1 MSATRIILED
11 FNFEWTIVGLKRFLD
26 YWYEGRSLSEM
37 AELFRRPEEEVLMLM
52 IDFSKRGKIK
62 ERPNGVGANKLMYIK
77 KSAMSVKKR
86 ELRKLFEQQPVYYAC
101 PHSDFIFDEKDIIL
115 FRQMW
120 QDHEPIRHIAN
131 RLARNVDDILLLII
145 DQAELGKIE
154 PRKGGIFGKGD
165 KLREEK
171 KRLVAAI

>member
-26 YWYEGRSLSEM
+26 YWHEGRSVVEM
-37 AELFRRPEEEVLMLM
+37 AELFNRKAEEVLLLM

-62 ERPNGVGANKLMYIK
+62 ERPNGVWANDPMYIK
-77 KSAMSVKKR
+77 KSVMMAKKR
-86 ELRKLFEQQPVYYAC
+86 ELRKLFEDQPVYYAC
-101 PHSDFIFDEKDIIL
+101 PHSDFIWDEKDIIA

-120 QDHEPIRHIAN
+120 QNHEPVRHIAN

-154 PRKGGIFGKGD
+154 PRKGGVFGKED
-165 KLREEK
+165 KQREEK
-171 KRLVAAI
+171 EHLVAI

>member
-1 MSATRIILED
+1 VSATRIILED

-62 ERPNGVGANKLMYIK
+62 ERPNGVGANEPMYIK
-77 KSAMSVKKR
+77 KSVMMAKKR
-86 ELRKLFEQQPVYYAC
+86 ELRKLFEDQPVYYTC
-101 PHSDFIFDEKDIIL
+101 PSSDFIWDEKDIIL
-115 FRQMW
+115 FREMW
-120 QDHEPIRHIAN
+120 QNHEPIRHIAN

-145 DQAELGKIE
+145 DQAELGKIKQ
-154 PRKGGIFGKGD
+154 RKGGVFGKED
-165 KLREEK
+165 KQREEK
-171 KRLVAAI
+171 MHLVTAI

>member
-62 ERPNGVGANKLMYIK
+62 ERPNGVGANDPMYIK
-77 KSAMSVKKR
+77 KSVMMAKKR
-86 ELRKLFEQQPVYYAC
+86 ELRKLFEDQPVYYAC
-101 PHSDFIFDEKDIIL
+101 PSSDFIWCEKDIIS
-115 FRQMW
+115 FRKMW
-120 QDHEPIRHIAN
+120 QEHEPIRHIAN
-131 RLARNVDDILLLII
+131 RLARNVDEILLLII

-154 PRKGGIFGKGD
+154 PRKGGALGKEY
-165 KLREEK
+165 KHEK
-171 KRLVAAI
+171 KKHPVAI

>member
-62 ERPNGVGANKLMYIK
+62 ERPNGVGANDPMYIK
-77 KSAMSVKKR
+77 KSVMMAKKR
-86 ELRKLFEQQPVYYAC
+86 ELRKLFEDQPVYYAC
-101 PHSDFIFDEKDIIL
+101 PSSDFIWDEKDIIL
-115 FRQMW
+115 FREMW
-120 QDHEPIRHIAN
+120 QNHEPIRHIAN
-131 RLARNVDDILLLII
+131 RLARNVDEILLLII

-154 PRKGGIFGKGD
+154 PRKGGALGKEY
-165 KLREEK
+165 KQHEK
-171 KRLVAAI
+171 KKHPVAI

>member
-1 MSATRIILED
+1 MSVTRIILED

-62 ERPNGVGANKLMYIK
+62 ERPNGVGANDSIYIK

-101 PHSDFIFDEKDIIL
+101 PHSDFIWDEKDIIL

-131 RLARNVDDILLLII
+131 RLARNVDDILFLII
-145 DQAELGKIE
+145 DQADLGKIE
-154 PRKGGIFGKGD
+154 SRKGGVFGKGD
-165 KLREEK
+165 EQCEEK
-171 KRLVAAI
+171 EHLVAI